1 MEPGIGSTRQ
11 ETAGLRHA
19 GLVDR
24 PGLAAALKGHR
35 SRLTPADVGMPS
47 GLRRRV
53 GGLRR
58 EEVAGLAGISVDYL
72 VRLEQGRG
80 PTPSGQVLA
89 ALARALRLT
98 DDEREHLF
106 NLAGSAPPRPGHII
120 ATPRASTLRLLD
132 RIGDLP
138 ALLLDAKGDVL
149 AWNSLAAAL
158 LGDFSAWPLGQRNI
172 NWQRFLGSG
181 GRVAH
186 DADED
191 DLTAAEAVAGLRA
204 VSARYPED
212 PGLNRLLDE
221 LRTRSSRFADL
232 WADGRVAERRSSRKT
247 VDHPELG
254 RITLDCDSLYIP
266 DTDQRLI
273 VYSAAPASPE
283 ADALAL
289 LRVVGLQHMAR

>member
-1 MEPGIGSTRQ
+1 
-11 ETAGLRHA
+11 
-19 GLVDR
+19 VDQA
-24 PGLAAALKGHR
+24 GLAAALKGHR
-35 SRLTPADVGMPS
+35 ARLNPSDVGLPA

-53 GGLRR
+53 SGLRR

-80 PTPSGQVLA
+80 PTPSDQVLA
-89 ALARALRLT
+89 ALARALRLS

-120 ATPRASTLRLLD
+120 ATPRPSTLRLLD

-149 AWNSLAAAL
+149 AWNALAAAL

-172 NWQRFLGSG
+172 TWQRFLGSG

-186 DADED
+186 DPDED
-191 DLTAAEAVAGLRA
+191 DRTAAEAVASLRVVA
-204 VSARYPED
+204 ARYPDD
-212 PGLNRLLDE
+212 PGLNRLLAE
-221 LRTRSSRFADL
+221 LLAGSERFARL
-232 WADGRVAERRSSRKT
+232 WAEGHVAERRSSRKT
-247 VDHPELG
+247 IHHPELG
-254 RITLDCDSLYIP
+254 RITLDCDTLHVP

-273 VYSAAPASPE
+273 VYSATPATPD

-289 LRVVGLQHMAR
+289 LRVIGLQHLDSRVDH